1 MLNYARMPAF
11 TVGLL
16 ADTHIPHRLGR
27 LPQAVLD
34 ALAGCD
40 VILHAGDVDDP
51 AALEPLRA
59 IAPVYAVRGNF
70 HVMDLSDGGAA
81 LPATV
86 ELELAGA
93 RVVLVHGHRPGFVGF
108 WLKGLHVAA
117 LRLGLTSNSALN
129 RRIARRLARLYQQ
142 ADVIVFGHAH
152 KPHVEWIGQTLLVN
166 PGAVCPSRRQR
177 PTLARLRLGEGR
189 PEVKVVEL
197 KIDTEEKV
205 RWLN

>member
-1 MLNYARMPAF
+1 MPIF
-11 TVGLL
+11 IVGLL
-16 ADTHIPHRLGR
+16 ADTHIPHRLKR

-59 IAPVYAVRGNF
+59 IAPVHAVRGNF

-81 LPATV
+81 LPETI

-93 RVVLVHGHRPGFVGF
+93 RVVLVHGHRPGFLGF

-117 LRLGLTSNSALN
+117 LWMGLTDNGALN
-129 RRIARRLARLYQQ
+129 RRTAHRLARLYPQ

-166 PGAVCPSRRQR
+166 PGAVCPSRWNV
-177 PTLARLRLGEGR
+177 PTVAQLWLGDGKPRAEIRFLRW
-189 PEVKVVEL
+189 VCFK
-197 KIDTEEKV
+197 
-205 RWLN
+205 